1 MIAVCCYP
9 LRHVS
14 HSTSA
19 VAKEGHMAVTVQ
31 MQFTSAVT
39 EMYQDAFVGSAI
51 ENGTTIIQFDLR
63 QHDFHYELG
72 RQTKIC
78 WRKESY
84 HVDVHELSTFHNPIT
99 YRFIVAQGSYM
110 NDNDQRIYF
119 TPTIKGVS
127 TSQHMSHSVVRLAC
141 YLAVV
146 CGVSLRHIAL
156 LFSALFLIPIS
167 KSSIKRW
174 IDDIGSHLP
183 TPEEM
188 LRHLL
193 ALTPVTEC
201 HIDGYYPLGTDH
213 CVMVVKDEHD
223 RILMTH
229 EAASENGDDARQ
241 FLQRLKDH
249 GLKVTAAF
257 SDYSQSFTEAIKAV
271 YPHARFQAD
280 HFHTVKNI
288 WGHLKKSLLSYRRK
302 IKAHGEAHHD
312 EHVMERAKTLWK
324 LRWSLLKKPAN
335 LSLEEKQAIAALE
348 SEDAGFGQ
356 SFRHIIRQ
364 LVNIFDHTHSEAQA
378 RIRLKQLRQDIDT
391 LEDKNLEKILTF
403 FDDHWE
409 QAFRY
414 LRKKGMGKHR
424 RGSNSESG
432 MRLLRRLE
440 KNHDGIRSATTRQH
454 YIQIYQAMKYLSLDI
469 ADFLEKG
476 PQMAEL
482 PCV

>member
-1 MIAVCCYP
+1 
-9 LRHVS
+9 
-14 HSTSA
+14 
-19 VAKEGHMAVTVQ
+19 MAVTVQ

-39 EMYQDAFVGSAI
+39 ERYQDAFVGSAI

-63 QHDFHYELG
+63 QHDFHDELG
-72 RQTKIC
+72 TQAKIC

-84 HVDVHELSTFHNPIT
+84 HIDVHELSTFHNPMT
-99 YRFIVAQGSYM
+99 YRFLVAQGFYM
-110 NDNDQRIYF
+110 NDHGQRIYF

-156 LFSALFLIPIS
+156 LFSALFLIPIT

-174 IDDIGSHLP
+174 IDDIGAHLP

-241 FLQRLKDH
+241 FLQRLKDR

-257 SDYSQSFTEAIKAV
+257 SDYSQSFTEAIKSV

-312 EHVMERAKTLWK
+312 EQVMERAKT
-324 LRWSLLKKPAN
+324 
-335 LSLEEKQAIAALE
+335 
-348 SEDAGFGQ
+348 
-356 SFRHIIRQ
+356 
-364 LVNIFDHTHSEAQA
+364 
-378 RIRLKQLRQDIDT
+378 
-391 LEDKNLEKILTF
+391 
-403 FDDHWE
+403 
-409 QAFRY
+409 
-414 LRKKGMGKHR
+414 
-424 RGSNSESG
+424 
-432 MRLLRRLE
+432 
-440 KNHDGIRSATTRQH
+440 
-454 YIQIYQAMKYLSLDI
+454 
-469 ADFLEKG
+469 
-476 PQMAEL
+476 
-482 PCV
+482 

>member
-1 MIAVCCYP
+1 
-9 LRHVS
+9 
-14 HSTSA
+14 
-19 VAKEGHMAVTVQ
+19 MAVTVQ

-39 EMYQDAFVGSAI
+39 EMYQDAFVGSAM

-72 RQTKIC
+72 TQAEIC

-84 HVDVHELSTFHNPIT
+84 HVDVHELSTFHNPMT
-99 YRFIVAQGSYM
+99 YRCIVAQGSYM
-110 NDNDQRIYF
+110 HDNDQRIYF

-127 TSQHMSHSVVRLAC
+127 TSQHMSHSVIRLAC
-141 YLAVV
+141 SLAVV

-156 LFSALFLIPIS
+156 LFSVLFLIPIS

-174 IDDIGSHLP
+174 IDDIGAQLP
-183 TPEEM
+183 PPEEM
-188 LRHLL
+188 LRQLL
-193 ALTPVTEC
+193 ALAPATEC

-249 GLKVTAAF
+249 SLKVTAAF

-271 YPHARFQAD
+271 YPQARFQAD

-288 WGHLKKSLLSYRRK
+288 WGHLKKSLLSYRRN

-312 EHVMERAKTLWK
+312 EQVMERAKTLWK

-348 SEDAGFGQ
+348 KEDAGFVQ
-356 SFRHIIRQ
+356 RFRHIIRQ

-378 RIRLKQLRQDIDT
+378 RIRLKQLRQDINA
-391 LEDKNLEKILTF
+391 LEDRNLEKILTF

-454 YIQIYQAMKYLSLDI
+454 YIQIYQAMKSLSLDI
-469 ADFLEKG
+469 ADFLEQG

-482 PCV
+482 PGV